1 MELLKLS
8 LHPNLKVMAQFS
20 NAILYLLGQQALGQD
35 MLYKCTIIKATM
47 SFLLVKLGCQA
58 DLDTFNPLRTWDSVP
73 RLDFVILRI
82 KHTGLN

>member
-1 MELLKLS
+1 
-8 LHPNLKVMAQFS
+8 
-20 NAILYLLGQQALGQD
+20 

-58 DLDTFNPLRTWDSVP
+58 ALDAFNPLRTWDSVP